1 MAVAKRTVRRSN
13 YKRKKKNSIRN
24 QDIQKWFLNLAIFSL
39 SVVIVGFIFSMGKR
53 LVQNPDKVV
62 LSQVNEVIPESVPY
76 QGIVIEVLNGCGT
89 PGLAQKFTNFLR
101 SEGFDVIYTGNADQM
116 NYPHTLLIERV
127 DNSDKTSEVNKVLAL
142 HPERVT
148 ERHDPSLHVDLTLI
162 IGKDYNRL
170 PVYQRVLALR
180 EIY

>member
-1 MAVAKRTVRRSN
+1 MQN
-13 YKRKKKNSIRN
+13 P
-24 QDIQKWFLNLAIFSL
+24 DIQKWFLNLAIFSL

-62 LSQVNEVIPESVPY
+62 LSQVNEVIPDSRPY
-76 QGIVIEVLNGCGT
+76 QWIVIEVLNGCGT

-101 SEGFDVIYTGNADQM
+101 SEGFDVIYTGNADRM
-116 NYPHTLLIERV
+116 DYLNTFLIERV
-127 DNSDKTSEVNKVLAL
+127 DSPEKTEEVNNILAL
-142 HPERVT
+142 HPERIT
-148 ERHDPSLHVDLTLI
+148 EDLDPSLHVDLSLVL
-162 IGKDYNRL
+162 GKDYNRL